1 MLFPE
6 TERAEGVEREM
17 GSEEIE
23 AEEEVLLSW
32 QVTHHRRLV
41 GRPPLLLTCLRAPHR
56 LNPCLRIWCFFFPRS
71 LSSLPFSMS
80 RSPSGGGW
88 QDVKVTP
95 GRLQEAAPE
104 QKPN

>member
-56 LNPCLRIWCFFFPRS
+56 LNPCLRIWCFFFPPLTFFPAFLLPTFLLPIPLS
-71 LSSLPFSMS
+71 LLPFPTEVSHHF
-80 RSPSGGGW
+80 
-88 QDVKVTP
+88 
-95 GRLQEAAPE
+95 
-104 QKPN
+104 